1 MHIMQL
7 TDFYHPT
14 IGGVQSYVAAL
25 SKELVRIGNT
35 VVVVT
40 IQPGD
45 LPEEETID
53 GVRVI
58 RVRTWSQHLTSLY
71 SDTSHPFHPP
81 APDLGAVAALR
92 RIIRQ
97 ERPDVVHSHSW
108 LSNSYFPLYDAQ
120 KGPAHV
126 VTLHDFGM
134 ACPRKT
140 LMRSGQAEQC
150 AGPRIARCL
159 SCAPEQYGV
168 LKGSVITMTMRA
180 SRFLNR
186 RVDRYLAVSTAA
198 ADGSRAGLPTDAEIT
213 LHPPMVPDG
222 LLRVAQETPR
232 PGFLPAED
240 GFLMFAGALGL
251 HKGIDVLLAAR
262 RRMRNKLPVVLL
274 GTPSPD
280 TPTIDDPDVTVVHN
294 VPHPQVMAS
303 WIRASI
309 AVVPSVCHEALGFAA
324 VEATIVGCPVV
335 ASSVGGLRE
344 VVQHGS
350 TGLLV
355 PPGDP
360 GALATALDDLLDH
373 PELRKQMGETGKDRA
388 RHFGVRTA
396 VPRIVETYESALR
409 SRS

>member
-7 TDFYHPT
+7 TDFYQPI

-40 IQPGD
+40 IQPD
-45 LPEEETID
+45 NLPEEETID

-58 RVRTWSQHLTSLY
+58 RVRTWSQNLTRFY

-81 APDLGAVAALR
+81 APDPGAVAALR

-108 LSNSYFPLYDAQ
+108 LNNSYFPLYHVQ

-150 AGPRIARCL
+150 PGPRISRCL
-159 SCAPEQYGV
+159 LCAPEQYGL
-168 LKGSVITMTMRA
+168 LKGSVITMTMRG
-180 SRFLNR
+180 SRFLHHR
-186 RVDRYLAVSTAA
+186 ADRYLAVSAAA
-198 ADGSRAGLPTDAEIT
+198 ADGSRAGLPTDAEII

-222 LLRVAQETPR
+222 LLRTAQETPR
-232 PGFLPAED
+232 PEFLPAED

-262 RRMRNKLPVVLL
+262 RRMRNKIPVVLL
-274 GTPSPD
+274 GTPCPD
-280 TPTIDDPDVTVVHN
+280 TPTIDDPGITVVHN

-324 VEATIVGCPVV
+324 VEAMIVGCPIV

-360 GALATALDDLLDH
+360 GALATALDDLLDN
-373 PELRKQMGETGKDRA
+373 PELRKHMGEAGKA
-388 RHFGVRTA
+388 QTRHFGVRTA
-396 VPRIVETYESALR
+396 VPRIVETYEDALR